1 MNAQVMLGRLTQ
13 VEEILLMI
21 PVARVVME
29 VLNIVTPIADGT
41 TYLPRA
47 SSTLHENQ
55 IIPSINTLN
64 IYSDMIMMI
73 LQIL

>member
-1 MNAQVMLGRLTQ
+1 MNAQVTLGRLTQ
-13 VEEILLMI
+13 AEEILPMT
-21 PVARVVME
+21 PVARIVME

-41 TYLPRA
+41 RFLPRIFSA
-47 SSTLHENQ
+47 LHENQ

-64 IYSDMIMMI
+64 IYSDMIII

>member
-1 MNAQVMLGRLTQ
+1 MLGRLTQ
-13 VEEILLMI
+13 VEEILPMI

-55 IIPSINTLN
+55 IIQSIKILN
-64 IYSDMIMMI
+64 I
-73 LQIL
+73 

>member
-1 MNAQVMLGRLTQ
+1 MNAQVTLGRLTQ
-13 VEEILLMI
+13 AEEILPMI

-29 VLNIVTPIADGT
+29 VLNIVTPTADGT
-41 TYLPRA
+41 RYLPTIFSA
-47 SSTLHENQ
+47 LHNNQ

-64 IYSDMIMMI
+64 IYSDMIII

>member
-1 MNAQVMLGRLTQ
+1 MNAQVTLGRLTQ
-13 VEEILLMI
+13 AEEILPMI

-41 TYLPRA
+41 RFLPRIFSA
-47 SSTLHENQ
+47 LHENQ

-64 IYSDMIMMI
+64 IYSDMIII

>member
-41 TYLPRA
+41 RHLPRTFSA
-47 SSTLHENQ
+47 LQENQ

-64 IYSDMIMMI
+64 I
-73 LQIL
+73 

>member
-1 MNAQVMLGRLTQ
+1 MLGRLTQ
-13 VEEILLMI
+13 AEEILPMI

-41 TYLPRA
+41 RHLPR
-47 SSTLHENQ
+47 TLNALQENQ

-64 IYSDMIMMI
+64 I
-73 LQIL
+73 